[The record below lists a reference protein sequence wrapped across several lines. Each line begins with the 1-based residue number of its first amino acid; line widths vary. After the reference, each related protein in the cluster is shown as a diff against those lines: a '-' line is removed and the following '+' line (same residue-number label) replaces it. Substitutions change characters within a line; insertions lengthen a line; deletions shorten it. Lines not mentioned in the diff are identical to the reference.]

1 MTGYVIIILLFLCT
15 GQFIYIYRMKKQE
28 KNWLAVLHGIRRGEQ
43 EKIFTR
49 NKGLMADIS
58 YELNGIIEAN
68 QAQIVLMKKAD
79 EANKQILTSLSHD
92 VRTPLAS
99 LLGYL
104 EALNKGL
111 SNTNEEREY
120 ISVAYRK
127 ANDLKAFIDMLFEWF
142 KLNSNEQQFYFEM
155 TDINEFTRELLIEWL
170 PAFEQS
176 QITLSAHIS
185 DDDLMVSLDKTAY
198 KRILD
203 NLIQNAVKHG
213 DCSQMSITIKSHSDT
228 AFIEV
233 ANNGQ
238 AIPAGQLPHIFERL
252 YKGDTARSDKGSGLG
267 LTITKELVNALHGEI
282 SVSSTPGK
290 DTVFSISLPI
300 LK

>member
-28 KNWLAVLHGIRRGEQ
+28 KNWLDVLHGIRRGEQ

-213 DCSQMSITIKSHSDT
+213 DCSQMSITIKSHSDK

-238 AIPAGQLPHIFERL
+238 AIPTGQLPHIFERL